1 MKPSDSLSG
10 LASIIILSSNP
21 LESTRQC
28 VAALMR
34 FTRRPWEL
42 IVVDNPSTAE
52 TTAYLVSL
60 RDDATVTVTVIAS
73 TTNRGV
79 PAAINQGLKAARG
92 EYLVVLNNNVIVTDS
107 WLDQLI
113 ALADMDRASLEKV
126 KGEDITAE
134 DAESK
139 TEESTKEPERCF
151 ARREPRRRCA
161 EGEAL
166 FVPASAL
173 GLHGG
178 SPSRD
183 VSADASIPSAASSVV
198 SFAETTPPPSASPV
212 VSFAETSPPPSASP
226 VVSFAETTPPGPPF
240 ARGGKDSLGR
250 RSPSSLLTADRL
262 LPTADRPLR
271 YRSVSSGRCPIM
283 PLHRSGSRAC
293 PITNFAACAVSA
305 ASGA

>member
-1 MKPSDSLSG
+1 MKPSDSPSG
-10 LASIIILSSNP
+10 LASIIIPSWNP

-28 VAALMR
+28 IAARMR
-34 FTRRPWEL
+34 YSRRPWEL
-42 IVVDNPSTAE
+42 IVVNDGSCDE

-79 PAAINQGLKAARG
+79 PAAIYQGLKAARG
-92 EYLVVLNNNVIVTDS
+92 EYRVLVSNDVVVTDS
-107 WLDQLI
+107 WSDQLI
-113 ALADMDRASLEKV
+113 ALASMSRVSLEKGR
-126 KGEDITAE
+126 GEDITAE

-139 TEESTKEPERCF
+139 TGERTKDPERCF

-198 SFAETTPPPSASPV
+198 SFAETTPPG
-212 VSFAETSPPPSASP
+212 
-226 VVSFAETTPPGPPF
+226 PG
-240 ARGGKDSLGR
+240 
-250 RSPSSLLTADRL
+250 LLKIR
-262 LPTADRPLR
+262 
-271 YRSVSSGRCPIM
+271 
-283 PLHRSGSRAC
+283 
-293 PITNFAACAVSA
+293 
-305 ASGA
+305 